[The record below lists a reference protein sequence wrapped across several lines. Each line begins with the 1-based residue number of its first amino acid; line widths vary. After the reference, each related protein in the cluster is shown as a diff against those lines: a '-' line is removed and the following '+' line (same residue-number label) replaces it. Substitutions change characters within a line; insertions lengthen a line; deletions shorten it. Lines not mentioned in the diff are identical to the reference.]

1 MEHGWRRRSCNQALR
16 REEGPHL
23 TLCNQALMGKEAL
36 VLGGKPSRQM
46 WARGSVWMQLMR
58 IYIKYFGSLPTVD
71 AWLAVLGI
79 GRIHQIQIHQ
89 IQVGQ
94 LTHTRLILA
103 GHCVANRIKA
113 RTKVYIFVPF
123 WNWTKPFEWLNWSDM
138 LYPSKIFWWSNIFRS
153 SHGHG
158 VFISWELCDVWKI
171 TASLMVFEGC
181 DNWLYDGAAIII
193 EQTLLA
199 GHHQGEEKIIQN
211 QHSLL
216 QWKLPPHQ
224 AMQVTVFWIISI
236 LKVLPQIYIAEL
248 CLLPLIFKQA
258 PEAVYI
264 DLRPTEVKSLR
275 NQTTASQFIMLTVCD
290 VLQELCSLWLWTL
303 DKQERR
309 GSRRMNHK
317 VSKPLPRPTPTSNH
331 TQSYNN
337 V

>member
-1 MEHGWRRRSCNQALR
+1 M
-16 REEGPHL
+16 
-23 TLCNQALMGKEAL
+23 
-36 VLGGKPSRQM
+36 
-46 WARGSVWMQLMR
+46 
-58 IYIKYFGSLPTVD
+58 
-71 AWLAVLGI
+71 
-79 GRIHQIQIHQ
+79 
-89 IQVGQ
+89 
-94 LTHTRLILA
+94 LA

-113 RTKVYIFVPF
+113 RSKVYIIVPF

-236 LKVLPQIYIAEL
+236 LKVLPQIDIAEL
-248 CLLPLIFKQA
+248 YFLPLIWKQA
-258 PEAVYI
+258 EYRLQTQRGQKFNEPNHTINYI
-264 DLRPTEVKSLR
+264 DRLCRLLLVT
-275 NQTTASQFIMLTVCD
+275 
-290 VLQELCSLWLWTL
+290 QELCSLWLWTL

-337 V
+337 VKACK

>member
-1 MEHGWRRRSCNQALR
+1 M
-16 REEGPHL
+16 
-23 TLCNQALMGKEAL
+23 
-36 VLGGKPSRQM
+36 
-46 WARGSVWMQLMR
+46 
-58 IYIKYFGSLPTVD
+58 
-71 AWLAVLGI
+71 
-79 GRIHQIQIHQ
+79 
-89 IQVGQ
+89 
-94 LTHTRLILA
+94 LA

-113 RTKVYIFVPF
+113 RSKVYIIVPF

-153 SHGHG
+153 HHGHG

-337 V
+337 VKACKEHLYKWQMPTL

>member
-1 MEHGWRRRSCNQALR
+1 M
-16 REEGPHL
+16 
-23 TLCNQALMGKEAL
+23 
-36 VLGGKPSRQM
+36 
-46 WARGSVWMQLMR
+46 
-58 IYIKYFGSLPTVD
+58 
-71 AWLAVLGI
+71 
-79 GRIHQIQIHQ
+79 
-89 IQVGQ
+89 
-94 LTHTRLILA
+94 LA

-113 RTKVYIFVPF
+113 RSKVYIIVPF

-153 SHGHG
+153 SHSHG

-236 LKVLPQIYIAEL
+236 LKVLPKIDIAEFFSSSHMKTSW
-248 CLLPLIFKQA
+248 IQTSDSKR
-258 PEAVYI
+258 PEV
-264 DLRPTEVKSLR
+264 
-275 NQTTASQFIMLTVCD
+275 
-290 VLQELCSLWLWTL
+290 
-303 DKQERR
+303 
-309 GSRRMNHK
+309 
-317 VSKPLPRPTPTSNH
+317 
-331 TQSYNN
+331 
-337 V
+337 